1 MNSFSTDYTPRT
13 KSDGIITPFVG
24 GGENIPIYKEPNIPI
39 TMDGAGV
46 ADLVKK
52 GLKKGFK
59 KGSRIA
65 KTQIVKAARKAKGK
79 VTARAR
85 AVANKKL
92 GAMKRKI
99 QSRLKQKVT
108 QIVKKKIGGK
118 IPKSISSKI
127 NKKVASV
134 MKNPPPNVKAK
145 IRQNLITEVK
155 KVIPRKTSIKGGL
168 THKQLVREAERAIYS
183 GANF

>member
-13 KSDGIITPFVG
+13 ISDGIITPFVG

-39 TMDGAGV
+39 TMEGEGV
-46 ADLVKK
+46 VDLVKK
-52 GLKKGFK
+52 GLK

-99 QSRLKQKVT
+99 QSQLKQKVT
-108 QIVKKKIGGK
+108 QAIKKRAGVKTIPRKITQA
-118 IPKSISSKI
+118 I
-127 NKKVASV
+127 NKKVGLFIR
-134 MKNPPPNVKAK
+134 NPPKNIKSK
-145 IRQNLITEVK
+145 IRKNISMEIK
-155 KVIPRKTSIKGGL
+155 KAIPKKKSIKGGL
-168 THKQLVREAERAIYS
+168 KHKQLVREAERAIYS

>member
-1 MNSFSTDYTPRT
+1 MNSYSTDYTPRT
-13 KSDGIITPFVG
+13 KSDGILTPFVG

-39 TMDGAGV
+39 SMDGAGV

-52 GLKKGFK
+52 GLVKGLK

-99 QSRLKQKVT
+99 QSQLKQKVT
-108 QIVKKKIGGK
+108 QIFKK
-118 IPKSISSKI
+118 
-127 NKKVASV
+127 
-134 MKNPPPNVKAK
+134 
-145 IRQNLITEVK
+145 
-155 KVIPRKTSIKGGL
+155 
-168 THKQLVREAERAIYS
+168 
-183 GANF
+183 

>member
-24 GGENIPIYKEPNIPI
+24 GGDNMPIYKEPNIPI
-39 TMDGAGV
+39 TMEGEGV
-46 ADLVKK
+46 KE
-52 GLKKGFK
+52 GLK

-65 KTQIVKAARKAKGK
+65 KTQIVKAARKAKGE

-92 GAMKRKI
+92 GVLKRKI
-99 QSRLKQKVT
+99 QSQLKQKVT
-108 QIVKKKIGGK
+108 QIVKKKMGGK
-118 IPKSISSKI
+118 MPKSVSSKI
-127 NKKVASV
+127 NKKVGSF

-145 IRQNLITEVK
+145 SRQNLGSEVK

-168 THKQLVREAERAIYS
+168 THSQLVREAERAIYS

>member
-13 KSDGIITPFVG
+13 ISDGIITPFVG

-39 TMDGAGV
+39 SMGGAGV

-52 GLKKGFK
+52 GFKKGLT

-99 QSRLKQKVT
+99 KSQLKQKVT
-108 QIVKKKIGGK
+108 QIVTIKMGGK
-118 IPKSISSKI
+118 IPKSISSKS
-127 NKKVASV
+127 NKKVVLV
-134 MKNPPPNVKAK
+134 MKNPPQNVKAK
-145 IRQNLITEVK
+145 IRQNLITDVK